1 MGARWEHKGVTRD
14 LIEIVITFP
23 SVGARTRF
31 LCNPHTV
38 TSDDVIEYGP
48 GAQAAGWLQDTW
60 LAAGV
65 TQTFFQIGLPP
76 GSRPAETTT
85 WPVWIPV
92 T

>member
-1 MGARWEHKGVTRD
+1 MGARWEHNGVTKD

-48 GAQAAGWLQDTW
+48 GDQVAGWS
-60 LAAGV
+60 
-65 TQTFFQIGLPP
+65 FFQVGLPP
-76 GSRPAETTT
+76 GESPAETTT
-85 WPVWIPV
+85 RRPVWVPV